1 MLAPQQAADLPERLK
16 VFQPVAERPG
26 FEPWTDTYSNLLKIL
41 KPRE

>member
-1 MLAPQQAADLPERLK
+1 MLTPQQAADLPERLK
-16 VFQPVAERPG
+16 VFRPIAERPG